1 MVWVRFPY
9 GVMYKGERYAA
20 GEDIPVSDD
29 NLAQF
34 EAKGAKIVR
43 AVYEPEPEESEK
55 EVAVR
60 TRKSAQA
67 ASPQK
72 RKGRKPKSA

>member
-9 GVMYKGERYAA
+9 GVMYKGEHYTA

-29 NLAQF
+29 NLAQL

-43 AVYEPEPEESEK
+43 AMYEPEPEK
-55 EVAVR
+55 PVR
-60 TRKSAQA
+60 EATPRAKTSAQT